1 MLSVL
6 SGHKR
11 YSHVTAIR
19 CDGVNPGLL
28 GMKRVIS
35 EDALR
40 NALKRIPETEGTAS
54 WLDAHLSA
62 SVAALLEA
70 PWILDTDT
78 TDKPLYGHQGRS
90 PIWCAA
96 IAPSATTP

>member
-1 MLSVL
+1 MLSIL

-28 GMKRVIS
+28 DMKKVIS

-40 NALKRIPETEGTAS
+40 TALKRTPEAEGAA
-54 WLDAHLSA
+54 WLDAHMTDSMAPLIDA
-62 SVAALLEA
+62 S
-70 PWILDTDT
+70 WIYVRRTVSLGAR
-78 TDKPLYGHQGRS
+78 Y
-90 PIWCAA
+90 
-96 IAPSATTP
+96 